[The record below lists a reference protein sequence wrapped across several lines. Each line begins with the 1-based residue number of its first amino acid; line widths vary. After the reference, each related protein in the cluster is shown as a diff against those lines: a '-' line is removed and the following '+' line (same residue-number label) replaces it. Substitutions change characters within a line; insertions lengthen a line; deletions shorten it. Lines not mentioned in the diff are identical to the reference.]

1 MTPGKIYNTKLRP
14 MFILYISF
22 AFFFTLAGCATP
34 KVVFIKDNVS
44 FNDYKV
50 AYIISHDKGHDP
62 RMIVPV
68 VASKMRGLGFDVK
81 EVKSGEPFEG
91 TQGSGFVITPAGHIL
106 TAEHVLAKAKQA
118 TVWLG
123 RNRIEAEVL
132 CSDKDKDL
140 ALLKPTGPLPEPVK
154 PLFINFDTPAK
165 MGQEVYT
172 IGFPLTG
179 MLGHSPRLAKGLVSS
194 TVGLNDNPD
203 MLQVSVETQSGN
215 SGGPLFDAEGNVLGV
230 LLSTLNPMAVL
241 QVTGGTLPQNVNFA
255 AKSTQIK
262 AFLDACSCP
271 IFRTSKSARA
281 HSFDT
286 VKDSVVQVYSG
297 LISADFIKRP
307 KLVVGIRYLYL
318 WDLFFRL
325 PMFQIELYDF
335 NTGNLLLRAGQYR
348 DNPFASEGQV
358 IDRTFEAIKAKI
370 AAPPAALTEKKN
382 GDKQIV
388 VK

>member
-1 MTPGKIYNTKLRP
+1 MTTDKTCNTKCWSV
-14 MFILYISF
+14 FFLYISF
-22 AFFFTLAGCATP
+22 FVLFTLVGCAMP
-34 KVVFIKDNVS
+34 KVVFIKNDVS

-50 AYIISHDKGHDP
+50 AYVISHEKGHDP
-62 RMIVPV
+62 RMIVPI
-68 VASKMRGLGFDVK
+68 VASKMRELGFDVK

-91 TQGSGFVITPAGHIL
+91 AQGSGFVITPAGHIL

-123 RNRIEAEVL
+123 TNRIETEVL

-154 PLFINFDTPAK
+154 PLYINFDKPAK

-172 IGFPLTG
+172 IGFPLTS
-179 MLGHSPRLAKGLVSS
+179 MLGHSPRLTKGLVSS

-215 SGGPLFDAEGNVLGV
+215 SGGPLFDAEGNVLGM
-230 LLSTLNPMAVL
+230 LQSTLNPMAVL

-255 AKSTQIK
+255 VKPTQIK

-271 IFRTSKSARA
+271 IFRAPKSARTQ
-281 HSFDT
+281 SFDT
-286 VKDSVVQVYSG
+286 VKNSVAQVYSG

-335 NTGNLLLRAGQYR
+335 NKGDLLLRAGQYR
-348 DNPFASEGQV
+348 DNPFATEGQV

-370 AAPPAALTEKKN
+370 VAPPSGLTVKKSD
-382 GDKQIV
+382 DKQLV